1 MTMMN
6 GKRQQVAQKFEAL
19 KSKLETKNK
28 WWWLL
33 LAFLFFC
40 VVSGGF

>member
-1 MTMMN
+1 MR
-6 GKRQQVAQKFEAL
+6 GKRQQLAQMFEEL

>member
-1 MTMMN
+1 MR
-6 GKRQQVAQKFEAL
+6 GKRRAFEEL

-40 VVSGGF
+40 VLSGGF